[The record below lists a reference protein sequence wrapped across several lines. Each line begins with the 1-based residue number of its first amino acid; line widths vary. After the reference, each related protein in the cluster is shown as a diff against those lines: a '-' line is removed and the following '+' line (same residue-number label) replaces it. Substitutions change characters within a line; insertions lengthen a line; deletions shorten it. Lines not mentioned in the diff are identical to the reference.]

1 MAPFVQNRR
10 LKVAKTALSAAIER
24 LPVCLRHHQQGRLVW
39 QQRALRRQT
48 PFFLLHFYIDVR
60 TIQVFETICLR
71 KLFRI
76 PYMEHNDCVQS
87 RSTFCGSTGTSSSN
101 CQETETCMVR
111 AWHTPWQPL
120 ENYSSGHL
128 GGWATPWSPE
138 EMLQDNIKEWTFL
151 PMPKL
156 LTIASCRKDGK
167 RFSAESPLC
176 TPDDPIGQ
184 EIELNWT
191 YKNYTKPAD
200 GNIYV
205 KFYTFGSAGVFWFP
219 NKGGRI
225 VCVTYLLPRQ
235 FSITR
240 HEIQVEGGRT
250 ACVTYPG
257 SLSIMRHEMQVT

>member
-111 AWHTPWQPL
+111 ACHTPRQPL
-120 ENYSSGHL
+120 LNHPSGHL
-128 GGWATPWSPE
+128 GRRATPLVGRGKSGWTASKSGHPYPCQNCSQGPPE
-138 EMLQDNIKEWTFL
+138 EKSGRGS
-151 PMPKL
+151 L
-156 LTIASCRKDGK
+156 LNRPSC
-167 RFSAESPLC
+167 S
-176 TPDDPIGQ
+176 PDDPIGQ
-184 EIELNWT
+184 GTELN
-191 YKNYTKPAD
+191 
-200 GNIYV
+200 
-205 KFYTFGSAGVFWFP
+205 
-219 NKGGRI
+219 
-225 VCVTYLLPRQ
+225 
-235 FSITR
+235 
-240 HEIQVEGGRT
+240 
-250 ACVTYPG
+250 
-257 SLSIMRHEMQVT
+257 